1 MFHHVPVKSV
11 KKQALPSE
19 RDLDPQSIKRR
30 TELFTRYILPHKRLI
45 YSICIKFSFEECD
58 IEDNYSEVLV
68 NFFRYIETYNPDR
81 PLKSWIYAVAQRHVY
96 DLNKRNGGM
105 KASDNVDVADLP
117 DLDDNDGISCNCM
130 GMDNYQQYYNDDILE
145 ALEQL
150 APIHKE
156 ALLLQQAGYKLEE
169 IVEISFQNGNL
180 KTKNMDTIKSR
191 IFLAKKQMRNLLT
204 RDGHAK

>member
-1 MFHHVPVKSV
+1 M
-11 KKQALPSE
+11 KKQAIPSE
-19 RDLDPQSIKRR
+19 RDLDPQSIERR

-68 NFFRYIETYNPDR
+68 NFFRYIETYNPER

-96 DLNKRNGGM
+96 DLNKRNSVL

-117 DLDDNDGISCNCM
+117 DLDGNEEVSCNCM
-130 GMDNYQQYYNDDILE
+130 GMDNYRQYYNDDILK

-150 APIHKE
+150 APIHRE

-204 RDGHAK
+204 RDGHARKE

>member
-1 MFHHVPVKSV
+1 M
-11 KKQALPSE
+11 KKQTLPSE
-19 RDLDPQSIKRR
+19 RDLDPESIKRR

-45 YSICIKFSFEECD
+45 YSICIKFSFEESD

-68 NFFRYIETYNPDR
+68 NFFRYIETYNPER

-96 DLNKRNGGM
+96 DLNKRNSGP

-117 DLDDNDGISCNCM
+117 DLDGSDDVSCNCM
-130 GMDNYQQYYNDDILE
+130 GMDNYRQYYNDDILQ
-145 ALEQL
+145 ALERL
-150 APIHKE
+150 APIHRE
-156 ALLLQQAGYKLEE
+156 ALLLQQAGYKMEE

-204 RDGHAK
+204 RDGHARKE

>member
-1 MFHHVPVKSV
+1 M
-11 KKQALPSE
+11 PSE
-19 RDLDPQSIKRR
+19 RDLDPVSIKRR

-68 NFFRYIETYNPDR
+68 NFFRYIETYNPER

-96 DLNKRNGGM
+96 DLNKRNSRP
-105 KASDNVDVADLP
+105 KVSDNVDVGNLP
-117 DLDDNDGISCNCM
+117 DLGGSDEASCNCM
-130 GMDNYQQYYNDDILE
+130 GMDNYRQYYSDHILQ
-145 ALEQL
+145 ALDQL
-150 APIHKE
+150 APIHRE

-204 RDGHAK
+204 CGGHARKE